1 MLYFFLPFYKIFLF
15 LNIRFNL
22 QSAQLVAT
30 NMVTFLE
37 PKDLLLNPLGRAQR
51 DQILMTSLVENNLDM
66 TSLFTCLTFITHFV
80 KIEISVWKILRIF
93 VCAFLSVLLTTG
105 ILSTIVP

>member
-1 MLYFFLPFYKIFLF
+1 M
-15 LNIRFNL
+15 
-22 QSAQLVAT
+22 AT

-37 PKDLLLNPLGRAQR
+37 PKDLLLIPLGRTQR

-66 TSLFTCLTFITHFV
+66 TSLFTCLTFLTYFV